1 MRNKKY
7 ILFIMKRLLIIFS
20 ALFLLNGSVFCQKRE
35 LGKIKTVMI
44 DPGHGGKK
52 PGAIGKKSKEK
63 DITLSIA
70 LKLGET
76 IKTNFKDVNVLYT
89 RETDIDIDLA
99 ERAQMANRAKADL
112 FISIHANSH
121 KKHEPSG
128 TETFVMGLST
138 SKANM
143 EVARTENADILLE
156 ADYKNNSEY
165 QGFDPNAPE
174 SYIMFTL
181 YQNAFLEKSLN
192 FAEYIQKQ
200 YKSRIKTIDRG
211 VKQGELF
218 VLYKT
223 SMPAVLTEIGFISNP
238 KEEEYM
244 LSEEGQNEY
253 VYCIASAFA
262 QYKAFEENSPIVEIP
277 APRRQKKPTITQT
290 EAPKPQA
297 KTEAKNIS
305 EESETPALEVKVT
318 IMDSNQNG
326 ITNVTTDKKDEVTQ
340 QRQNNQ
346 TNTEIKQETT
356 ASDDMVKYRVQF
368 LIEKNP
374 LPENDPKFKGVTGY
388 SYYQQDGTIRYT
400 KGDET
405 NVEKAQEIAK
415 ELKEK
420 GFKGA
425 FIVPFYKGERISGY
439 EAKKINETKNKQ

>member
-1 MRNKKY
+1 
-7 ILFIMKRLLIIFS
+7 MKRLLFAFI
-20 ALFLLNGSVFCQKRE
+20 ALFVVFGSVFSQKKD
-35 LGKIKTVMI
+35 LKKVKIVMI

-76 IKTNFKDVNVLYT
+76 IKANFKDVTVLYT
-89 RETDIDIDLA
+89 RDTDVDIDLA

-121 KKHEPSG
+121 KKTEPSG

-143 EVARTENADILLE
+143 EVARLENADILLE
-156 ADYKNNSEY
+156 DDYKNNSEY

-181 YQNAFLEKSLN
+181 YQNAYLEKSLN
-192 FAEYIQKQ
+192 FAEYIQGE

-223 SMPAVLTEIGFISNP
+223 SMPAVLTEIGFISNA

-244 LSEEGQNEY
+244 MSEEGQNEY

-262 QYKAFEENSPIVEIP
+262 KYKASEENSELVEIP
-277 APRRQKKPTITQT
+277 APKRQKKPITTT
-290 EAPKPQA
+290 ETTKQPKTGTTTQA
-297 KTEAKNIS
+297 TATQQQN
-305 EESETPALEVKVT
+305 LEVKVT
-318 IMDSNQNG
+318 IIDTTANGQQNSQE
-326 ITNVTTDKKDEVTQ
+326 TKPKQD
-340 QRQNNQ
+340 
-346 TNTEIKQETT
+346 NTEPTT
-356 ASDDMVKYRVQF
+356 TPVSVEDVVKYRVQF
-368 LIEKNP
+368 LVAKTK
-374 LPENDPKFKGVTGY
+374 LPENDPTLKGVTNYDTY
-388 SYYQQDGTIRYT
+388 SQDGTVRYT
-400 KGDET
+400 KGDEKDI
-405 NVEKAQEIAK
+405 ERAK
-415 ELKEK
+415 QIQAELKEM
-420 GFKGA
+420 GFKDA
-425 FIVPFYKGERISGY
+425 FIVPFYKGNRISGY
-439 EAKKINETKNKQ
+439 EAKQINDAKTKK

>member
-1 MRNKKY
+1 
-7 ILFIMKRLLIIFS
+7 MKRLLFAFI
-20 ALFLLNGSVFCQKRE
+20 ALFVVFGSVFSQKKD
-35 LGKIKTVMI
+35 LKKVKIVMI

-76 IKTNFKDVNVLYT
+76 IKANFKDVTVLYT
-89 RETDIDIDLA
+89 RDTDVDIDLA

-121 KKHEPSG
+121 KKTEPSG

-143 EVARTENADILLE
+143 EVARLENADILLE
-156 ADYKNNSEY
+156 DDYKNNSEY

-181 YQNAFLEKSLN
+181 YQNAYLEKSLN
-192 FAEYIQKQ
+192 FAEYIQGQ

-223 SMPAVLTEIGFISNP
+223 SMPAVLTEIGFISNA

-244 LSEEGQNEY
+244 MSEEGQNEY

-262 QYKAFEENSPIVEIP
+262 KYKASEENSELVEIP
-277 APRRQKKPTITQT
+277 APKRQKKPITTT
-290 EAPKPQA
+290 ETTKQP
-297 KTEAKNIS
+297 KTETTTQATATQQQN
-305 EESETPALEVKVT
+305 LEVKVT
-318 IMDSNQNG
+318 IIDTTANEQQNSQE
-326 ITNVTTDKKDEVTQ
+326 TKPKQD
-340 QRQNNQ
+340 
-346 TNTEIKQETT
+346 NTEPTT
-356 ASDDMVKYRVQF
+356 TPASVEDVVKYRVQF
-368 LIEKNP
+368 LVAKTK
-374 LPENDPKFKGVTGY
+374 LPENDPTLKGVTNYDTY
-388 SYYQQDGTIRYT
+388 SQDGTVRYT
-400 KGDET
+400 KGDEKDI
-405 NVEKAQEIAK
+405 ERAK
-415 ELKEK
+415 QIQAELKEM
-420 GFKGA
+420 GFKDA
-425 FIVPFYKGERISGY
+425 FIVPFYKGNRISGY
-439 EAKKINETKNKQ
+439 EAKQINDAKTKK

>member
-1 MRNKKY
+1 
-7 ILFIMKRLLIIFS
+7 MKRLLFAFI
-20 ALFLLNGSVFCQKRE
+20 ALFVVFGSVFSQKKD
-35 LGKIKTVMI
+35 LKKVKIVMI

-76 IKTNFKDVNVLYT
+76 IKANFKDVTVLYT
-89 RETDIDIDLA
+89 RDTDEDIDLA

-121 KKHEPSG
+121 KKTEPSG

-143 EVARTENADILLE
+143 EVARLENADILLE
-156 ADYKNNSEY
+156 DDYKNNSEY

-181 YQNAFLEKSLN
+181 YQNAYLEKSLN
-192 FAEYIQKQ
+192 FAEYIQGE

-223 SMPAVLTEIGFISNP
+223 SMPAVLTEIGFISNA

-244 LSEEGQNEY
+244 MSEEGQNEY

-262 QYKAFEENSPIVEIP
+262 KYKASEENSELVEIP
-277 APRRQKKPTITQT
+277 APKRQKKPITTT
-290 EAPKPQA
+290 ETTKQPKTGTTTQA
-297 KTEAKNIS
+297 TATQQQN
-305 EESETPALEVKVT
+305 LEVKVT
-318 IMDSNQNG
+318 IIDTTANGQQNSQE
-326 ITNVTTDKKDEVTQ
+326 TKPKQD
-340 QRQNNQ
+340 
-346 TNTEIKQETT
+346 NTEPTT
-356 ASDDMVKYRVQF
+356 TPVSVEDVVKYRVQF
-368 LIEKNP
+368 LVAKTK
-374 LPENDPKFKGVTGY
+374 LPENDPTLKGVTNYDTY
-388 SYYQQDGTIRYT
+388 SQDGTVRYT
-400 KGDET
+400 KGDEKDI
-405 NVEKAQEIAK
+405 ERAK
-415 ELKEK
+415 QIQAELKEM
-420 GFKGA
+420 GFKDA
-425 FIVPFYKGERISGY
+425 FIVPFYKGNRISGY
-439 EAKKINETKNKQ
+439 EAKQINDAKTKK

>member
-1 MRNKKY
+1 
-7 ILFIMKRLLIIFS
+7 MKRLLFAFI
-20 ALFLLNGSVFCQKRE
+20 ALFVVFGSVFSQKKD
-35 LGKIKTVMI
+35 LKKVKIVMI

-76 IKTNFKDVNVLYT
+76 IKANFKDVTVLYT
-89 RETDIDIDLA
+89 RDTDVDIDLA

-121 KKHEPSG
+121 KKTEPSG

-143 EVARTENADILLE
+143 EVARLENADILLE
-156 ADYKNNSEY
+156 DDYKNNSEY

-181 YQNAFLEKSLN
+181 YQNAYLEKSLN
-192 FAEYIQKQ
+192 FAEYIQGE

-223 SMPAVLTEIGFISNP
+223 SMPAVLTEIGFISNA

-244 LSEEGQNEY
+244 MSEEGQNEY

-262 QYKAFEENSPIVEIP
+262 KYKASEENSELVEIP
-277 APRRQKKPTITQT
+277 APKRQKKTITTT
-290 EAPKPQA
+290 ETTKQPKTGTTTQA
-297 KTEAKNIS
+297 TATQQQN
-305 EESETPALEVKVT
+305 LEVKVT
-318 IMDSNQNG
+318 IIDTTANGQQNSQE
-326 ITNVTTDKKDEVTQ
+326 TKPKQD
-340 QRQNNQ
+340 
-346 TNTEIKQETT
+346 NTEPTITPVSVE
-356 ASDDMVKYRVQF
+356 DVVKYRVQF
-368 LIEKNP
+368 LVAKTK
-374 LPENDPKFKGVTGY
+374 LPENDPTLKGVTNYDTY
-388 SYYQQDGTIRYT
+388 SQDGTVRYT
-400 KGDET
+400 KGDEKDI
-405 NVEKAQEIAK
+405 ERAK
-415 ELKEK
+415 QIQAELKEM
-420 GFKGA
+420 GFKDA
-425 FIVPFYKGERISGY
+425 FIVPFYKGNRISGY
-439 EAKKINETKNKQ
+439 EAKQINDAKTKK

>member
-1 MRNKKY
+1 
-7 ILFIMKRLLIIFS
+7 MKRLLFAFI
-20 ALFLLNGSVFCQKRE
+20 ALFVVFGSVFSQKKD
-35 LGKIKTVMI
+35 LKKVKIVMI

-76 IKTNFKDVNVLYT
+76 IKANFKDVTVLYT
-89 RETDIDIDLA
+89 RDTDVDIDLA

-121 KKHEPSG
+121 KKTEPSG

-143 EVARTENADILLE
+143 EVARLENADILLE
-156 ADYKNNSEY
+156 DDYKNNSEY

-181 YQNAFLEKSLN
+181 YQNAYLEKSLN
-192 FAEYIQKQ
+192 FAEYIQGQ

-223 SMPAVLTEIGFISNP
+223 SMPAVLTEIGFISNA

-244 LSEEGQNEY
+244 MSEEGQNEY

-262 QYKAFEENSPIVEIP
+262 KYKASEENSELVEIP
-277 APRRQKKPTITQT
+277 APKRQKKPITTT
-290 EAPKPQA
+290 ETTKQPKTGTTTQA
-297 KTEAKNIS
+297 TATQQQN
-305 EESETPALEVKVT
+305 LEVKVT
-318 IMDSNQNG
+318 IIDTTANEQQNSQE
-326 ITNVTTDKKDEVTQ
+326 TKPKQD
-340 QRQNNQ
+340 
-346 TNTEIKQETT
+346 NTEPTT
-356 ASDDMVKYRVQF
+356 TPASVEDVVKYRVQF
-368 LIEKNP
+368 LVAKTK
-374 LPENDPKFKGVTGY
+374 LPENDPTLKGVTNYDTY
-388 SYYQQDGTIRYT
+388 SQDGTVRYT
-400 KGDET
+400 KGDEKDI
-405 NVEKAQEIAK
+405 ERAK
-415 ELKEK
+415 QIQAELKEM
-420 GFKGA
+420 GFKDA
-425 FIVPFYKGERISGY
+425 FIVPFYKGNRISGY
-439 EAKKINETKNKQ
+439 EAKQINDAKTKK

>member
-1 MRNKKY
+1 
-7 ILFIMKRLLIIFS
+7 MKRLLLTII
-20 ALFLLNGSVFCQKRE
+20 ALFLVNGSVFSQKRE
-35 LGKIKTVMI
+35 LGKVKTVMI

-76 IKTNFKDVNVLYT
+76 IKANFKDVKVLYT
-89 RETDIDIDLA
+89 RTTDVDIDLA

-223 SMPAVLTEIGFISNP
+223 SMPAVLTEIGFISNA

-262 QYKAFEENSPIVEIP
+262 QYKAFEENSPLVEIP
-277 APRRQKKPTITQT
+277 APRRQKKSSITAT
-290 EAPKPQA
+290 ETNKTQPKAETTTVEEKSNTQ
-297 KTEAKNIS
+297 KT
-305 EESETPALEVKVT
+305 LEVKVT
-318 IMDSNQNG
+318 VIDS
-326 ITNVTTDKKDEVTQ
+326 IK
-340 QRQNNQ
+340 NN
-346 TNTEIKQETT
+346 NSNAETT
-356 ASDDMVKYRVQF
+356 KNNNSNDQKSSADTKTQTSAENDDERIEYRVQF
-368 LIEKNP
+368 LVVKSK
-374 LPENDPKFKGVTGY
+374 LPENDPAFKGVTDY
-388 SYYQQDGTIRYT
+388 NFYTQDGTIRYT
-400 KGDET
+400 KGNEV

-420 GFKGA
+420 GFKDA
-425 FIVPFYKGERISGY
+425 FIVPFYKGKRISGY

>member
-1 MRNKKY
+1 
-7 ILFIMKRLLIIFS
+7 
-20 ALFLLNGSVFCQKRE
+20 
-35 LGKIKTVMI
+35 MI

-89 RETDIDIDLA
+89 RETDVDIDLA

-156 ADYKNNSEY
+156 TDYKNNSEY

-244 LSEEGQNEY
+244 MSEEGQNEY

-262 QYKAFEENSPIVEIP
+262 QYKAFEENSTVVEIP
-277 APRRQKKPTITQT
+277 APRRQKKSTTTST
-290 EAPKPQA
+290 ETY
-297 KTEAKNIS
+297 KTKMS
-305 EESETPALEVKVT
+305 SQSVTEESTAQTLEVKVT
-318 IMDSNQNG
+318 IIDSTKND
-326 ITNVTTDKKDEVTQ
+326 ISNVELSPNNDSVHRADTAKTSIENKTIS
-340 QRQNNQ
+340 QNN
-346 TNTEIKQETT
+346 
-356 ASDDMVKYRVQF
+356 DDRVKYRVQF
-368 LIEKNP
+368 LVVKSQ
-374 LPENDPKFKGVTGY
+374 LPENDPAFKGVTGY
-388 SYYQQDGTIRYT
+388 DFYSQDETIRYT
-400 KGDET
+400 KGDEI

-420 GFKGA
+420 GFKDA
-425 FIVPFYKGERISGY
+425 FIVPFYKGKRISGY

>member
-1 MRNKKY
+1 
-7 ILFIMKRLLIIFS
+7 MKRILLVFI
-20 ALFLLNGSVFCQKRE
+20 ALFLLVGSVFSQKKE
-35 LGKIKTVMI
+35 LKKVKIVMI

-76 IKTNFKDVNVLYT
+76 IKANFKDVTVLYT
-89 RETDIDIDLA
+89 RESDVDIDLA

-121 KKHEPSG
+121 KKSEPSG

-143 EVARTENADILLE
+143 EVARLENADILLE
-156 ADYKNNSEY
+156 DDYKNNSEY

-181 YQNAFLEKSLN
+181 YQNAYLEKSLN
-192 FAEYIQKQ
+192 FAEYIQNQ
-200 YKSRIKTIDRG
+200 YKSRVKTIDRG

-244 LSEEGQNEY
+244 MSEEGQNEY

-262 QYKAFEENSPIVEIP
+262 KYKATEENSELVEIP
-277 APRRQKKPTITQT
+277 APKRQKKASTITENNKKQT
-290 EAPKPQA
+290 KITENKPTDNQA
-297 KTEAKNIS
+297 QN
-305 EESETPALEVKVT
+305 LEVKVK
-318 IMDSNQNG
+318 IIDSTANNG
-326 ITNVTTDKKDEVTQ
+326 EQQVAGIQTTKADSTST
-340 QRQNNQ
+340 Q
-346 TNTEIKQETT
+346 TNTIVAVEAVE
-356 ASDDMVKYRVQF
+356 YRVQF
-368 LIEKNP
+368 LVTKNK
-374 LPENDPKFKGVTGY
+374 LAEDDPALKGVTGY
-388 SYYQQDGTIRYT
+388 NTYEQDGTLRYT
-400 KGDET
+400 KGNER
-405 NVEKAQEIAK
+405 NIEKAKEIQK
-415 ELKEK
+415 ELKEI
-420 GFKGA
+420 GFKDA

-439 EAKKINETKNKQ
+439 EAKKINDNMNKQQ

>member
-1 MRNKKY
+1 
-7 ILFIMKRLLIIFS
+7 MKRLLFAFI
-20 ALFLLNGSVFCQKRE
+20 ALFVVFGSVFSQKKD
-35 LGKIKTVMI
+35 LKKVKIVMI

-76 IKTNFKDVNVLYT
+76 IKANFKDVTVLYT
-89 RETDIDIDLA
+89 RDTDVDIDLA

-121 KKHEPSG
+121 KKTEPSG

-143 EVARTENADILLE
+143 EVARLENADILLE
-156 ADYKNNSEY
+156 DDYKNNSEY

-181 YQNAFLEKSLN
+181 YQNAYLEKSLN
-192 FAEYIQKQ
+192 FAEYIQGQ

-223 SMPAVLTEIGFISNP
+223 SMPAVLTEIGFISNA

-244 LSEEGQNEY
+244 MSEEGQNEY

-262 QYKAFEENSPIVEIP
+262 KYKASEENSELVEIP
-277 APRRQKKPTITQT
+277 APKRQKKPITTT
-290 EAPKPQA
+290 ETTKQPKTGTTTQA
-297 KTEAKNIS
+297 TATQQQN
-305 EESETPALEVKVT
+305 LEVKVT
-318 IMDSNQNG
+318 IIDTTANEQQNSQE
-326 ITNVTTDKKDEVTQ
+326 TKPKQD
-340 QRQNNQ
+340 
-346 TNTEIKQETT
+346 NTEPATT
-356 ASDDMVKYRVQF
+356 PAPVEDVVKYRVQF
-368 LIEKNP
+368 LVAKTK
-374 LPENDPKFKGVTGY
+374 LPENDPTLKGVTNYDTY
-388 SYYQQDGTIRYT
+388 SQDGTVRYT
-400 KGDET
+400 KGDEKDI
-405 NVEKAQEIAK
+405 ERAK
-415 ELKEK
+415 QIQAELKEM
-420 GFKGA
+420 GFKDA
-425 FIVPFYKGERISGY
+425 FIVPFYKGNRISGY
-439 EAKKINETKNKQ
+439 EAKQINDAKTKK

>member
-1 MRNKKY
+1 
-7 ILFIMKRLLIIFS
+7 MKRLLFAFI
-20 ALFLLNGSVFCQKRE
+20 ALFVVFGSVFSQKKD
-35 LGKIKTVMI
+35 LKKVKIVMI

-76 IKTNFKDVNVLYT
+76 IKANFKDVTVLYT
-89 RETDIDIDLA
+89 RDTDVDIDLA

-121 KKHEPSG
+121 KKTEPSG

-143 EVARTENADILLE
+143 EVARLENADILLE
-156 ADYKNNSEY
+156 DDYKNNSEY

-181 YQNAFLEKSLN
+181 YQNAYLEKSLN
-192 FAEYIQKQ
+192 FAEYIQGQ

-223 SMPAVLTEIGFISNP
+223 SMPAVLTEIGFISNA

-244 LSEEGQNEY
+244 MSEEGQNEY

-262 QYKAFEENSPIVEIP
+262 KYKASEENSELVEIP
-277 APRRQKKPTITQT
+277 APKRQKKPITTT
-290 EAPKPQA
+290 ETTKQP
-297 KTEAKNIS
+297 KTETTTQATTTQQQN
-305 EESETPALEVKVT
+305 LEVKVT
-318 IMDSNQNG
+318 IIDTTANEQQNS
-326 ITNVTTDKKDEVTQ
+326 
-340 QRQNNQ
+340 
-346 TNTEIKQETT
+346 QETKPKQDNT
-356 ASDDMVKYRVQF
+356 GPATTPAPVEDVVKYRVQF
-368 LIEKNP
+368 LVAKTK
-374 LPENDPKFKGVTGY
+374 LPENDPTLKGVTNYDTY
-388 SYYQQDGTIRYT
+388 SQDGTVRYT
-400 KGDET
+400 KGDEKDI
-405 NVEKAQEIAK
+405 ERAK
-415 ELKEK
+415 QIQAELKEM
-420 GFKGA
+420 GFKDA
-425 FIVPFYKGERISGY
+425 FIVPFYKGNRISGY
-439 EAKKINETKNKQ
+439 EAKQINDAKTKK

>member
-1 MRNKKY
+1 MKQ
-7 ILFIMKRLLIIFS
+7 LLLAFI
-20 ALFLLNGSVFCQKRE
+20 ALFLLNDSAFSQKRE
-35 LGKIKTVMI
+35 LGKVKTVMI

-76 IKTNFKDVNVLYT
+76 IKANFKDVNVLYT
-89 RETDIDIDLA
+89 RKTDVDIDLA

-156 ADYKNNSEY
+156 TDYKNNSEY

-244 LSEEGQNEY
+244 MSEEGQNEY

-262 QYKAFEENSPIVEIP
+262 QYKAFEENSTVVEIP
-277 APRRQKKPTITQT
+277 APRRQKKSTTTSTETYKTKTPPQSIAENPTTQT
-290 EAPKPQA
+290 
-297 KTEAKNIS
+297 
-305 EESETPALEVKVT
+305 LEVKVT
-318 IMDSNQNG
+318 VLDSTKND
-326 ITNVTTDKKDEVTQ
+326 ISNVELSPNNDSVHRADTAKTSIENKTIS
-340 QRQNNQ
+340 QNN
-346 TNTEIKQETT
+346 
-356 ASDDMVKYRVQF
+356 DDRVEYRVQF
-368 LIEKNP
+368 LVVKSQ
-374 LPENDPKFKGVTGY
+374 LSENDPAFKGVTGY
-388 SYYQQDGTIRYT
+388 DFYSQDGTIRYT
-400 KGDET
+400 KGNEI

-420 GFKGA
+420 GFKDA
-425 FIVPFYKGERISGY
+425 FIVPFYKGKRISGY

>member
-1 MRNKKY
+1 
-7 ILFIMKRLLIIFS
+7 MKRLLFAFI
-20 ALFLLNGSVFCQKRE
+20 ALFVVFGSVFSQKKD
-35 LGKIKTVMI
+35 LKKVKIVMI

-76 IKTNFKDVNVLYT
+76 IKANFKDVTVLYT
-89 RETDIDIDLA
+89 RDTDVDIDLA

-121 KKHEPSG
+121 KKTEPSG

-143 EVARTENADILLE
+143 EVARLENADILLE
-156 ADYKNNSEY
+156 DDYKNNSEY

-181 YQNAFLEKSLN
+181 YQNAYLEKSLN
-192 FAEYIQKQ
+192 FAEYIQGQ

-223 SMPAVLTEIGFISNP
+223 SMPAVLTEIGFISNA

-244 LSEEGQNEY
+244 MSEEGQNEY

-262 QYKAFEENSPIVEIP
+262 KYKASEENSELVEIP
-277 APRRQKKPTITQT
+277 APKRQKKPITTT
-290 EAPKPQA
+290 ETTKQP
-297 KTEAKNIS
+297 KTETTTQATTTQQQN
-305 EESETPALEVKVT
+305 LEVKVT
-318 IMDSNQNG
+318 IIDTTANGQQNSQE
-326 ITNVTTDKKDEVTQ
+326 TKPK
-340 QRQNNQ
+340 QNN
-346 TNTEIKQETT
+346 TEPTT
-356 ASDDMVKYRVQF
+356 TPASVEDVVKYRVQF
-368 LIEKNP
+368 LVAKTK
-374 LPENDPKFKGVTGY
+374 LPENDPTLKGVTNYDTY
-388 SYYQQDGTIRYT
+388 SQDGTVRYT
-400 KGDET
+400 KGDEKDI
-405 NVEKAQEIAK
+405 ERAK
-415 ELKEK
+415 QIQAELKEM
-420 GFKGA
+420 GFKDA
-425 FIVPFYKGERISGY
+425 FIVPFYKGNRISGY
-439 EAKKINETKNKQ
+439 EAKQINDAKTKK

>member
-1 MRNKKY
+1 
-7 ILFIMKRLLIIFS
+7 MKRLLFAFI
-20 ALFLLNGSVFCQKRE
+20 ALFVVFGSVFSQKKD
-35 LGKIKTVMI
+35 LKKVKIVMI

-76 IKTNFKDVNVLYT
+76 IKANFKDVTVLYT
-89 RETDIDIDLA
+89 RDTDVDIDLA

-121 KKHEPSG
+121 KKTEPSG

-143 EVARTENADILLE
+143 EVARLENADILLE
-156 ADYKNNSEY
+156 DDYKNNSEY

-181 YQNAFLEKSLN
+181 YQNAYLEKSLN
-192 FAEYIQKQ
+192 FAEYIQGQ

-223 SMPAVLTEIGFISNP
+223 SMPAVLTEIGFISNA

-244 LSEEGQNEY
+244 MSEEGQNEY

-262 QYKAFEENSPIVEIP
+262 KYKASEENSELVEIP
-277 APRRQKKPTITQT
+277 APKRQKKPITTT
-290 EAPKPQA
+290 ETTKQPKTGTTTQA
-297 KTEAKNIS
+297 TATQQQN
-305 EESETPALEVKVT
+305 LEVKVT
-318 IMDSNQNG
+318 IIDTTANEQQN
-326 ITNVTTDKKDEVTQ
+326 
-340 QRQNNQ
+340 RQETKPKQ
-346 TNTEIKQETT
+346 DNTEPTT
-356 ASDDMVKYRVQF
+356 TPASVEDVVKYRVQF
-368 LIEKNP
+368 LVAKTK
-374 LPENDPKFKGVTGY
+374 LPENDPTLKGVTNYDTY
-388 SYYQQDGTIRYT
+388 SQDGTVRYT
-400 KGDET
+400 KGDEKDI
-405 NVEKAQEIAK
+405 ERAK
-415 ELKEK
+415 QIQAELKEM
-420 GFKGA
+420 GFKDA
-425 FIVPFYKGERISGY
+425 FIVPFYKGNRISGY
-439 EAKKINETKNKQ
+439 EAKQINDAKTKK

>member
-1 MRNKKY
+1 
-7 ILFIMKRLLIIFS
+7 MKRLLFAFI
-20 ALFLLNGSVFCQKRE
+20 ALFVVFGSVFSQKKD
-35 LGKIKTVMI
+35 LKKVKIVMI

-76 IKTNFKDVNVLYT
+76 IKANFKDVIVLYT
-89 RETDIDIDLA
+89 RDTDVDIDLA

-121 KKHEPSG
+121 KKTEPSG

-143 EVARTENADILLE
+143 EVARLENADILLE
-156 ADYKNNSEY
+156 DDYKNNSEY

-181 YQNAFLEKSLN
+181 YQNAYLEKSLN
-192 FAEYIQKQ
+192 FAEYIQGE

-223 SMPAVLTEIGFISNP
+223 SMPAVLTEIGFISNA

-244 LSEEGQNEY
+244 MSEEGQNEY

-262 QYKAFEENSPIVEIP
+262 KYKASEENSELVEIP
-277 APRRQKKPTITQT
+277 APKRQKKPITTT
-290 EAPKPQA
+290 ETTKQPKTGTTTQA
-297 KTEAKNIS
+297 TATQQQN
-305 EESETPALEVKVT
+305 LEVKVT
-318 IMDSNQNG
+318 IIDTTANGQQNSQE
-326 ITNVTTDKKDEVTQ
+326 TKPKQD
-340 QRQNNQ
+340 
-346 TNTEIKQETT
+346 NTEPTT
-356 ASDDMVKYRVQF
+356 TPVSVEDVVKYRVQF
-368 LIEKNP
+368 LVAKTK
-374 LPENDPKFKGVTGY
+374 LPENDPTLKGVTNYDTY
-388 SYYQQDGTIRYT
+388 SQDGTVRYT
-400 KGDET
+400 KGDEKDI
-405 NVEKAQEIAK
+405 ERAK
-415 ELKEK
+415 QIQAELKEM
-420 GFKGA
+420 GFKDA
-425 FIVPFYKGERISGY
+425 FIVPFYKGNRISGY
-439 EAKKINETKNKQ
+439 EAKQINDAKTKK

>member
-1 MRNKKY
+1 
-7 ILFIMKRLLIIFS
+7 MKRLLLTFI
-20 ALFLLNGSVFCQKRE
+20 ALFLLNINVFSQKRE
-35 LGKIKTVMI
+35 LGKVKTVMI
-44 DPGHGGKK
+44 DPGHGGRK

-76 IKTNFKDVNVLYT
+76 IKANFKDVNVLYT
-89 RETDIDIDLA
+89 RETDVDIDLA

-238 KEEEYM
+238 TEEDYM
-244 LSEEGQNEY
+244 MSEEGQNEY

-262 QYKAFEENSPIVEIP
+262 QYKANEENSPIVEIP
-277 APRRQKKPTITQT
+277 APKRQKKTTAVSNETAKAQTTTESKNVVENSTTQT
-290 EAPKPQA
+290 
-297 KTEAKNIS
+297 
-305 EESETPALEVKVT
+305 LEVKIT
-318 IMDSNQNG
+318 IMDSTQNDISNIAENKNDEIG
-326 ITNVTTDKKDEVTQ
+326 KQPENV
-340 QRQNNQ
+340 Q
-346 TNTEIKQETT
+346 TNNETQT
-356 ASDDMVKYRVQF
+356 KTISNDEMVEYRVQF

-374 LPENDPKFKGVTGY
+374 LPENDPKFKGITGY

-400 KGDET
+400 KGNET
-405 NVEKAQEIAK
+405 NIEKAQEIAK

-439 EAKKINETKNKQ
+439 EAKKINEAKNKQ

>member
-1 MRNKKY
+1 
-7 ILFIMKRLLIIFS
+7 MKRLLFAFI
-20 ALFLLNGSVFCQKRE
+20 ALFVVFGSVFSQKKD
-35 LGKIKTVMI
+35 LKKVKIVMI

-76 IKTNFKDVNVLYT
+76 IKANFKDVTVLYT
-89 RETDIDIDLA
+89 RDTDVDIDLA

-121 KKHEPSG
+121 KKTEPSG

-143 EVARTENADILLE
+143 EVARLENADILLE
-156 ADYKNNSEY
+156 DDYKNNSEY

-181 YQNAFLEKSLN
+181 YQNAYLEKSLN
-192 FAEYIQKQ
+192 FAEYIQGE

-223 SMPAVLTEIGFISNP
+223 SMPAVLTEIGFISNA

-244 LSEEGQNEY
+244 MSEEGQNEY

-262 QYKAFEENSPIVEIP
+262 KYKASEENSELVEIP
-277 APRRQKKPTITQT
+277 APKRQKKPITTT
-290 EAPKPQA
+290 ETTKQSKTGTTTQA
-297 KTEAKNIS
+297 TATQQQN
-305 EESETPALEVKVT
+305 LEVKVT
-318 IMDSNQNG
+318 IIDTTANGQQNSQE
-326 ITNVTTDKKDEVTQ
+326 TKPKQD
-340 QRQNNQ
+340 
-346 TNTEIKQETT
+346 NTEPTT
-356 ASDDMVKYRVQF
+356 TPVSVEDVVKYRVQF
-368 LIEKNP
+368 LVAKTK
-374 LPENDPKFKGVTGY
+374 LPENDPTLKGVTNYDTY
-388 SYYQQDGTIRYT
+388 SQDGTVRYT
-400 KGDET
+400 KGDEKDI
-405 NVEKAQEIAK
+405 ERAK
-415 ELKEK
+415 QIQAELKEM
-420 GFKGA
+420 GFKDA
-425 FIVPFYKGERISGY
+425 FIVPFYKGNRISGY
-439 EAKKINETKNKQ
+439 EAKQINDAKTKK

>member
-1 MRNKKY
+1 
-7 ILFIMKRLLIIFS
+7 MKRLLFAFI
-20 ALFLLNGSVFCQKRE
+20 ALFVVFGSVFSQKKD
-35 LGKIKTVMI
+35 LKKVKIVMI

-76 IKTNFKDVNVLYT
+76 IKANFKDVTVLYT
-89 RETDIDIDLA
+89 RDTDVDIDLA

-121 KKHEPSG
+121 KKTEPSG

-143 EVARTENADILLE
+143 EVARLENADILLE
-156 ADYKNNSEY
+156 DDYKNNSEY

-181 YQNAFLEKSLN
+181 YQNAYLEKSLN
-192 FAEYIQKQ
+192 FAEYIQGQ

-223 SMPAVLTEIGFISNP
+223 SMPAVLTEIGFISNA

-244 LSEEGQNEY
+244 MSEEGQNEY

-262 QYKAFEENSPIVEIP
+262 KYKASEENSELVEIP
-277 APRRQKKPTITQT
+277 APKRQKKPITTT
-290 EAPKPQA
+290 ETTKQH
-297 KTEAKNIS
+297 KTETTTQATTTQQQN
-305 EESETPALEVKVT
+305 LEVKVT
-318 IMDSNQNG
+318 IIDTTANEQQNSQE
-326 ITNVTTDKKDEVTQ
+326 TKPKQD
-340 QRQNNQ
+340 
-346 TNTEIKQETT
+346 NTEPTT
-356 ASDDMVKYRVQF
+356 TPASVEDVVKYRVQF
-368 LIEKNP
+368 LVAKTK
-374 LPENDPKFKGVTGY
+374 LPENDPTLKGVTNYDTY
-388 SYYQQDGTIRYT
+388 SQDGTVRYT
-400 KGDET
+400 KGDEKDI
-405 NVEKAQEIAK
+405 ERAK
-415 ELKEK
+415 QIQAELKEM
-420 GFKGA
+420 GFKDA
-425 FIVPFYKGERISGY
+425 FIVPFYKGNRISGY
-439 EAKKINETKNKQ
+439 EAKQINDAKTKK

>member
-1 MRNKKY
+1 
-7 ILFIMKRLLIIFS
+7 MKRLFCSFI
-20 ALFLLNGSVFCQKRE
+20 ALFLIFGCAFSQKRE
-35 LGKIKTVMI
+35 LGKVKTIMI
-44 DPGHGGKK
+44 DPGHGGRK

-63 DITLSIA
+63 DITLSVA
-70 LKLGET
+70 LKLGKVIES
-76 IKTNFKDVNVLYT
+76 NFKDVKVLYT
-89 RETDIDIDLA
+89 RKTDVDIDLA
-99 ERAQMANRAKADL
+99 ERAKMANRAKADL

-121 KKHEPSG
+121 RKQDPSG

-165 QGFDPNAPE
+165 QGFDPNSPE

-244 LSEEGQNEY
+244 MTEEGQNEY

-262 QYKAFEENSPIVEIP
+262 QYKASEEGSTLVEIP
-277 APRRQKKPTITQT
+277 APKRNKKSITPQKQESEEKQQEIAKENNTDNNSINNQKPIDVVVNVIGSDKKN
-290 EAPKPQA
+290 E
-297 KTEAKNIS
+297 KTEAQGKTETKATS
-305 EESETPALEVKVT
+305 KKTEKKEEAP
-318 IMDSNQNG
+318 SND
-326 ITNVTTDKKDEVTQ
+326 VE
-340 QRQNNQ
+340 
-346 TNTEIKQETT
+346 
-356 ASDDMVKYRVQF
+356 YRVQF
-368 LIEKNP
+368 LVVKSK
-374 LPENDPKFKGVTGY
+374 LPENDPALKGVTGY
-388 SYYQQDGTIRYT
+388 EYYSQDGTIRYT
-400 KGDET
+400 KGRVADIESA
-405 NVEKAQEIAK
+405 KGIAS
-415 ELKEK
+415 ELKAK
-420 GFKGA
+420 GFKDA
-425 FIVPFYKGERISGY
+425 FIVPFYKGKRITGY
-439 EAKKINETKNKQ
+439 EAKKIIDSKKNK

>member
-1 MRNKKY
+1 
-7 ILFIMKRLLIIFS
+7 MKRLLLAII
-20 ALFLLNGSVFCQKRE
+20 ALFLVNGSVFSQKRE
-35 LGKIKTVMI
+35 LGKVKTVMI

-70 LKLGET
+70 LKLGKT
-76 IKTNFKDVNVLYT
+76 IKENFKDVNVLYT
-89 RETDIDIDLA
+89 RTTDVDIDLA

-211 VKQGELF
+211 VKQG
-218 VLYKT
+218 
-223 SMPAVLTEIGFISNP
+223 
-238 KEEEYM
+238 
-244 LSEEGQNEY
+244 
-253 VYCIASAFA
+253 
-262 QYKAFEENSPIVEIP
+262 
-277 APRRQKKPTITQT
+277 
-290 EAPKPQA
+290 
-297 KTEAKNIS
+297 
-305 EESETPALEVKVT
+305 
-318 IMDSNQNG
+318 
-326 ITNVTTDKKDEVTQ
+326 
-340 QRQNNQ
+340 
-346 TNTEIKQETT
+346 
-356 ASDDMVKYRVQF
+356 
-368 LIEKNP
+368 
-374 LPENDPKFKGVTGY
+374 
-388 SYYQQDGTIRYT
+388 
-400 KGDET
+400 
-405 NVEKAQEIAK
+405 
-415 ELKEK
+415 
-420 GFKGA
+420 
-425 FIVPFYKGERISGY
+425 
-439 EAKKINETKNKQ
+439 

>member
-1 MRNKKY
+1 
-7 ILFIMKRLLIIFS
+7 MKRLLFAFI
-20 ALFLLNGSVFCQKRE
+20 ALFVVFGSVFSQKKD
-35 LGKIKTVMI
+35 LKKVKIVMI

-76 IKTNFKDVNVLYT
+76 IKANFKDVTVLYT
-89 RETDIDIDLA
+89 RDTDVDIDLA

-121 KKHEPSG
+121 KKTEPSG

-143 EVARTENADILLE
+143 EVARLENADILLE
-156 ADYKNNSEY
+156 DDYKNNSEY

-181 YQNAFLEKSLN
+181 YQNAYLEKSLN
-192 FAEYIQKQ
+192 FAEYIQGQ

-223 SMPAVLTEIGFISNP
+223 SMPAVLTEIGFISNA

-244 LSEEGQNEY
+244 MSEEGQNEY

-262 QYKAFEENSPIVEIP
+262 KYKASEENSELVEIP
-277 APRRQKKPTITQT
+277 APKRQKKPITTT
-290 EAPKPQA
+290 ETTKQP
-297 KTEAKNIS
+297 KTETTTQATTTQQQN
-305 EESETPALEVKVT
+305 LEVKVT
-318 IMDSNQNG
+318 IIDTTANEQQNSQE
-326 ITNVTTDKKDEVTQ
+326 TKPKQD
-340 QRQNNQ
+340 
-346 TNTEIKQETT
+346 NTEPTT
-356 ASDDMVKYRVQF
+356 TPAPVEDVVKYRVQF
-368 LIEKNP
+368 LVAKTK
-374 LPENDPKFKGVTGY
+374 LPENDPTLKGVTNYDTY
-388 SYYQQDGTIRYT
+388 SQDGTVRYT
-400 KGDET
+400 KGDEKDI
-405 NVEKAQEIAK
+405 ERAK
-415 ELKEK
+415 QIQAELKEM
-420 GFKGA
+420 GFKDA
-425 FIVPFYKGERISGY
+425 FIVPFYKGNRISGY
-439 EAKKINETKNKQ
+439 EAKQINDAKTKK

>member
-1 MRNKKY
+1 
-7 ILFIMKRLLIIFS
+7 MKRIIF
-20 ALFLLNGSVFCQKRE
+20 AFIAIFLLEGSVFSQKKE
-35 LGKIKTVMI
+35 LGKVKIVMI

-63 DITLSIA
+63 DITLSVA

-76 IKTNFKDVNVLYT
+76 IKENFKDVTVLYT
-89 RETDIDIDLA
+89 RETDVDIDLA

-121 KKHEPSG
+121 KKTEPSG

-143 EVARTENADILLE
+143 EVARIENADILLE

-192 FAEYIQKQ
+192 FAEYIQKE
-200 YKSRIKTIDRG
+200 YRSRIKTIDRG

-223 SMPAVLTEIGFISNP
+223 SMPAVLTEIGFISNA

-244 LSEEGQNEY
+244 MSEEGQNEY

-262 QYKAFEENSPIVEIP
+262 QYKAYEENTSVVEIP
-277 APRRQKKPTITQT
+277 APKRQKKPIASQPETTKPKTNNTTEKTTQ
-290 EAPKPQA
+290 EK
-297 KTEAKNIS
+297 
-305 EESETPALEVKVT
+305 LDVKVT
-318 IMDSNQNG
+318 IIDS
-326 ITNVTTDKKDEVTQ
+326 TNNAEKNNNVSETVAKIENVDRNKTTE
-340 QRQNNQ
+340 N
-346 TNTEIKQETT
+346 TNTTT
-356 ASDDMVKYRVQF
+356 QKDVIEYRVQF
-368 LIEKNP
+368 LVAKNK
-374 LPENDPKFKGVTGY
+374 LPDSDPALKGISGY
-388 SYYQQDGTIRYT
+388 DTYEQDGTIRYT
-400 KGDET
+400 KGRET
-405 NVEKAQEIAK
+405 NIEDAKRIAK
-415 ELKEK
+415 ELKDL
-420 GFKGA
+420 GFKDA
-425 FIVPFYKGERISGY
+425 FIVTFYQGKRISGY
-439 EAKKINETKNKQ
+439 EAKKIIDSQK

>member
-1 MRNKKY
+1 
-7 ILFIMKRLLIIFS
+7 MKRLLFAFI
-20 ALFLLNGSVFCQKRE
+20 ALFVVFGSVFSQKKD
-35 LGKIKTVMI
+35 LKKVKIVMI

-76 IKTNFKDVNVLYT
+76 IKANFKDVTVLYT
-89 RETDIDIDLA
+89 RDTDVDIDLA

-121 KKHEPSG
+121 KKTEPSG

-143 EVARTENADILLE
+143 EVARLENADILLE
-156 ADYKNNSEY
+156 DDYKNNSEY

-181 YQNAFLEKSLN
+181 YQNAYLEKSLN
-192 FAEYIQKQ
+192 FAEYIQGE

-223 SMPAVLTEIGFISNP
+223 SMPAVLTEIGFISNA

-244 LSEEGQNEY
+244 MSEEGQNEY

-262 QYKAFEENSPIVEIP
+262 KYKASEENSELVEIP
-277 APRRQKKPTITQT
+277 APKRQKKTITTT
-290 EAPKPQA
+290 ETTKQPKTGTTTQA
-297 KTEAKNIS
+297 TATQQQN
-305 EESETPALEVKVT
+305 LEVKVT
-318 IMDSNQNG
+318 IIDTTANGQQNSQE
-326 ITNVTTDKKDEVTQ
+326 TKPKQD
-340 QRQNNQ
+340 
-346 TNTEIKQETT
+346 NTEPTT
-356 ASDDMVKYRVQF
+356 TPVSVEDVVKYRVQF
-368 LIEKNP
+368 LVAKTK
-374 LPENDPKFKGVTGY
+374 LPENDPTLKGVTNYDTY
-388 SYYQQDGTIRYT
+388 SQDGTVRYT
-400 KGDET
+400 KGDEKDI
-405 NVEKAQEIAK
+405 ERAK
-415 ELKEK
+415 QIQAELKEM
-420 GFKGA
+420 GFKDA
-425 FIVPFYKGERISGY
+425 FIVPFYKGNRISGY
-439 EAKKINETKNKQ
+439 EAKQINDAKTKK

>member
-1 MRNKKY
+1 
-7 ILFIMKRLLIIFS
+7 MKRLLLAII
-20 ALFLLNGSVFCQKRE
+20 ALFLVNGSVFSQKRE
-35 LGKIKTVMI
+35 LGKVKTVMI

-70 LKLGET
+70 LKLGKT
-76 IKTNFKDVNVLYT
+76 IKENFKDVNVLYT
-89 RETDIDIDLA
+89 RTTDVDIDLA

-223 SMPAVLTEIGFISNP
+223 SMPAVLTEIGFISNA

-262 QYKAFEENSPIVEIP
+262 QYKAFEENSQLVEIP
-277 APRRQKKPTITQT
+277 APRRQKKSAITTTETNKTQPKAENKTTEEKSKNQT
-290 EAPKPQA
+290 
-297 KTEAKNIS
+297 
-305 EESETPALEVKVT
+305 LEVKVT
-318 IMDSNQNG
+318 VMDS
-326 ITNVTTDKKDEVTQ
+326 TK
-340 QRQNNQ
+340 NNSS
-346 TNTEIKQETT
+346 NTETMPNNDSNKQESSMDTKTQTT
-356 ASDDMVKYRVQF
+356 AENDDERIEYRVQF
-368 LIEKNP
+368 LVVKSQ
-374 LPENDPKFKGVTGY
+374 LPENDPAFKGVTDY
-388 SYYQQDGTIRYT
+388 SFYTQDGTIRYT
-400 KGDET
+400 KGNEV

-420 GFKGA
+420 GFKDA
-425 FIVPFYKGERISGY
+425 FIVPFYKGKRISGY

>member
-1 MRNKKY
+1 
-7 ILFIMKRLLIIFS
+7 MKI
-20 ALFLLNGSVFCQKRE
+20 
-35 LGKIKTVMI
+35 VMI

-76 IKTNFKDVNVLYT
+76 IKANFKDVTVLYT
-89 RETDIDIDLA
+89 RDTDVDIDLA

-121 KKHEPSG
+121 KKTEPSG

-143 EVARTENADILLE
+143 EVARLENADILLE
-156 ADYKNNSEY
+156 DDYKNNSEY

-181 YQNAFLEKSLN
+181 YQNAYLEKSLN
-192 FAEYIQKQ
+192 FAEYIQGQ

-223 SMPAVLTEIGFISNP
+223 SMPAVLTEIGFISNA

-244 LSEEGQNEY
+244 MSEEGQNEY

-262 QYKAFEENSPIVEIP
+262 KYKASEENSELVEIP
-277 APRRQKKPTITQT
+277 APKRQKKPITTT
-290 EAPKPQA
+290 ETTKQPKTGTTTQA
-297 KTEAKNIS
+297 TATQQQN
-305 EESETPALEVKVT
+305 LEVKVT
-318 IMDSNQNG
+318 IIDTTANEQQNSQE
-326 ITNVTTDKKDEVTQ
+326 TKPKQD
-340 QRQNNQ
+340 
-346 TNTEIKQETT
+346 NTEPTT
-356 ASDDMVKYRVQF
+356 TPASVEDVVKYRVQF
-368 LIEKNP
+368 LVAKTK
-374 LPENDPKFKGVTGY
+374 LPENDPTLKGVTNYDTY
-388 SYYQQDGTIRYT
+388 SQDGTVRYT
-400 KGDET
+400 KGDEKDI
-405 NVEKAQEIAK
+405 ERAK
-415 ELKEK
+415 QIQAELKEM
-420 GFKGA
+420 GFKDA
-425 FIVPFYKGERISGY
+425 FIVPFYKGNRISGY
-439 EAKKINETKNKQ
+439 EAKQINDAKTKK